1 TNNVNLFLDKV
12 NTVNIDS
19 IDYKKSNY
27 SYLLKSDLSH
37 LKDNI
42 NNNINEYIEQVL
54 LKLNN
59 TEEEYEVIK
68 GLINNPEIK
77 EENIDLLIEKLNF
90 KILDISEIE
99 NERFWSTLV
108 IWEKIEP
115 NWKNVLLFYESESE
129 NIDSNLIDFLDNE
142 SNFKALSE
150 NCINDFVND
159 IDQIDEK
166 YLKLIDRFNVSLV
179 NSKISDEAFEALVY
193 SMTRQFDDIKL
204 IEKSE
209 RIKKLIEL
217 NLIVFNEQNL
227 SDLKT
232 NDLMLLIE
240 ANEKSLNA
248 QYEFLDL
255 RISRWSA
262 IFLSNINGETKK
274 KIFDY
279 LTKRKIYA
287 SNDDIFLSIVMKNL
301 FDGKFH
307 SFSDY
312 FIKSALESLKID
324 KRLKIKLLVF
334 EKDNLTEP
342 LLNDFIKL
350 LGEPYSLVIQKEKF
364 EIFNSSENQ
373 DFFKIL
379 KQHGFIKRT
388 YTKDKDSILTVSY
401 N

>member
-1 TNNVNLFLDKV
+1 
-12 NTVNIDS
+12 
-19 IDYKKSNY
+19 
-27 SYLLKSDLSH
+27 
-37 LKDNI
+37 
-42 NNNINEYIEQVL
+42 
-54 LKLNN
+54 N